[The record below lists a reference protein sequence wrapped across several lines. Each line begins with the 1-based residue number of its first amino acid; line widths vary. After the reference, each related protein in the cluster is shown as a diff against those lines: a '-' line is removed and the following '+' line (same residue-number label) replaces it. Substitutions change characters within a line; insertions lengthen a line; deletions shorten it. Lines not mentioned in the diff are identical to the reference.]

1 MPAAQNRR
9 LAAFIVLSL
18 SAALVTLA
26 GRSGPAAAGPAD
38 SPTPPTPTPT
48 ATPVDGPGLCTVSG
62 EHRVGTTSMEI
73 GQALGMA
80 LTLKASCPESVKG
93 KADILLVVDYSASML
108 EQGKFD
114 AAQGAVRQFLDNV
127 DFSLHRVGL
136 VPFSNSAYVA
146 QPLTQNRDY
155 LDLALKN
162 SGGPVGGTNIGEA
175 IATADREMYSTGR
188 RDAVWIIVLLT
199 DGQSAV
205 DPMRRAAAQA
215 RDRGMVLF
223 TIGLGQDVAEA
234 ELKAIATTP
243 AHYHFAPDAASLTQI
258 YLDIA
263 AMIRAV
269 TVTDIV
275 LVDRLGQVAQYLP
288 GSGLPREPEIPG
300 EGRDLR
306 WRIPFLAG
314 SQVLYSF
321 NVRLQSGGIVEPS
334 EIAWADYTDGDG
346 IRRRYVFP
354 SPKVEVRVPER
365 RYAYLP
371 YLARGQC
378 LPATQRSDVVLVL
391 DNSSSMA
398 GAKLQGAVDAAR
410 RFISLL
416 SLPADHAALVAYA
429 GEAQVL
435 SGFTGDASALEAAL
449 LTLRT
454 GSGTRIDLGL
464 QQAGALILTGGIG
477 SRRRQAIILLSDGR
491 QSAPG
496 DVLGIARGLRSHGI
510 AIYTVAF
517 GADADT
523 VLLGAIAGRTDRVFV
538 AEDAN
543 ALAEIYAELA
553 ATVGCR

>member
-18 SAALVTLA
+18 SAALATLA
-26 GRSGPAAAGPAD
+26 GRAGPAAAGLSD
-38 SPTPPTPTPT
+38 SPTPPSPTPT
-48 ATPVDGPGLCTVSG
+48 ATPVDGPGLCTVGG

-80 LTLKASCPESVKG
+80 LTLRASCPESVKG

-243 AHYHFAPDAASLTQI
+243 AHYHFAPDAAALTQI

-314 SQVLYSF
+314 NQVLYSF

-365 RYAYLP
+365 RYAFLP
-371 YLARGQC
+371 FLARNHC
-378 LPATQRSDVVLVL
+378 LPATQRSDVVLAL
-391 DNSSSMA
+391 DNSSSMS
-398 GAKLQGAVDAAR
+398 GPKLQGAVAAAR
-410 RFISLL
+410 RFIGLL
-416 SLPADHAALVAYA
+416 SLPLDRAALVAYA

-435 SGFTGDASALEAAL
+435 AGLTGDPDTLEAAL
-449 LTLRT
+449 LALRT

-464 QQAGALILTGGIG
+464 QQAGALLTGRADPQ
-477 SRRRQAIILLSDGR
+477 RRPAIVLLTDGR

-496 DVLGIARGLRSHGI
+496 DVLGIARGLRARGI

-517 GADADT
+517 GGDADT
-523 VLLGAIAGRTDRVFV
+523 ALLGAIAGRPDRVFV
-538 AEDAN
+538 AEDAG

-553 ATVGCR
+553 ATVSCR